1 MQIAMDAAKFSAD
14 EANGLRRAMATF
26 RKVGTIQNYEELMVE
41 RMVARGYERTFA
53 QRCFDQVKGFGEYGF
68 PESHAAS
75 FALLVYVSSWL
86 KCHHPDVFCA
96 ALLNSQPMG
105 FYAPAQI
112 VRCAQE
118 HGVEVLE
125 ADVNLSDWDNTLE
138 PASRTAG
145 ALRRGAA
152 NEARSGLLDSAAQ
165 ANAQAQGAWPER
177 AGTAPEQM
185 KAIACERDDLH
196 GPTGPGAAGPSRR
209 RGTACEHTPQKYAVR
224 LGFRQIDGLREDE
237 MEAMMQVRGGGFERP
252 EDIRRRSGMTRRAM
266 ELLAAADAFRS
277 MGLDRREALWASR
290 GEAAGKTLPLF
301 AAADTAEQGGEAAT
315 PLPQMPSSEH
325 VLQDYQT
332 TRLSLKAHP
341 MSFLREHYASMR
353 TLSTRDASDLPNGA
367 RVQTAG
373 IVLVR
378 QRPGS
383 ASGVCFITI
392 EDETGIANLVV
403 WPNVFERFRAVVM
416 GARII
421 LVKGRIQR
429 AEGVTHLVAEQ
440 LIDRTDDLT
449 LLSENTLRDPMKGV
463 LSNADEVVK
472 PIPER
477 RGPGRRPAHTHPRN
491 VRIIPNSRDFH

>member
-1 MQIAMDAAKFSAD
+1 
-14 EANGLRRAMATF
+14 
-26 RKVGTIQNYEELMVE
+26 MVE

-125 ADVNLSDWDNTLE
+125 ADVNLSDWDNILE
-138 PASRTAG
+138 PASRPAG
-145 ALRRGAA
+145 AR
-152 NEARSGLLDSAAQ
+152 
-165 ANAQAQGAWPER
+165 PER
-177 AGTAPEQM
+177 AGVTPEQM
-185 KAIACERDDLH
+185 KVIACEGDNLY

-209 RGTACEHTPQKYAVR
+209 RGTACGHTHQKYAVR

-237 MEAMMQVRGGGFERP
+237 MEAMMQVRGGGFARP
-252 EDIRRRSGMTRRAM
+252 EDIRRRPGMTRRAM

-353 TLSTRDASDLPNGA
+353 TLSTREASDLPNGA

-440 LIDRTDDLT
+440 LIDRTDDLS

>member
-1 MQIAMDAAKFSAD
+1 MQIAMDAAKFSPD

-26 RKVGTIQNYEELMVE
+26 RKVGTIHNYEDMMVE
-41 RMVARGYERTFA
+41 RMAARGYEKAFA

-112 VRCAQE
+112 VRDARE
-118 HGVEVLE
+118 HGVEVRE
-125 ADVNLSDWDNTLE
+125 ADVNLSDWDNILE
-138 PASRTAG
+138 P
-145 ALRRGAA
+145 
-152 NEARSGLLDSAAQ
+152 SGLSAR
-165 ANAQAQGAWPER
+165 GCSSPE
-177 AGTAPEQM
+177 G
-185 KAIACERDDLH
+185 D
-196 GPTGPGAAGPSRR
+196 GPY
-209 RGTACEHTPQKYAVR
+209 ACEHTHQRLAVR

-237 MEAMMQVRGGGFERP
+237 METLMQVRGPGFRHP
-252 EDIRRRSGMTRRAM
+252 EDIRRRAGIPRRAM

-277 MGLDRREALWASR
+277 MGLDRRAALWAAR

-301 AAADTAEQGGEAAT
+301 AAADTAEQGSEAHT
-315 PLPQMPSSEH
+315 PLPEMPLSEH

-332 TRLSLKAHP
+332 TRLSLKEHP
-341 MSFLREHYASMR
+341 ISFLRAHYRSLR
-353 TLSTRDASDLPNGA
+353 TISTKEAVELRNGA

-383 ASGVCFITI
+383 ASGVCFITL

-416 GARII
+416 GARIMF
-421 LVKGRIQR
+421 VKGRVQR
-429 AEGVTHLVAEQ
+429 ADNVTHIVAEQ
-440 LIDRTDDLT
+440 LIDRTDDLG
-449 LLSENTLRDPMKGV
+449 LLSETTLSDP
-463 LSNADEVVK
+463 LRHALDRADEVVR
-472 PIPER
+472 PIPDR
-477 RGPGRRPAHTHPRN
+477 KGPEPRNLHTHPRN
-491 VRIIPNSRDFH
+491 VRVIPKSRDFH